1 MRILSSATVAL
12 AVAGFFGFSSHAAKA
27 DLVYDLTID
36 RCSIACST
44 GGITPFGTVAISQS
58 GPVAGVYTDT
68 FTVQMN
74 NPTYVFNGNG
84 SGFDAFTFSLAAA
97 GQTVTLSSAMTT
109 AGFGVDGSLPQH
121 MDGLGNFTYGI
132 TLTNAGTG
140 ATNLVFTVT
149 DTTALNASTSF
160 LP

>member
-1 MRILSSATVAL
+1 MRALSSATVAL
-12 AVAGFFGFSSHAAKA
+12 VLGVLGSSSYGAKA

-44 GGITPFGTVAISQS
+44 GGITPFGTVTISQS

-68 FTVQMN
+68 FNGQMN

-97 GQTVTLSSAMTT
+97 GQTVSLSSAMTT

-121 MDGLGNFTYGI
+121 MDGLGDFTYGI

-140 ATNLVFTVT
+140 
-149 DTTALNASTSF
+149 
-160 LP
+160 